1 MPRTRKSKSSSSEP
15 AKTRKQRIVATTIP
29 ELKHAFDD
37 LEKHTAT
44 ILSSSASPAAR
55 VKKFQEAWRSIFGRP
70 VDAAAAEAYLQV
82 KARHSAS
89 TRKSGG
95 KRTRKAQKG
104 GAAMGSIGAP
114 LDTSATPGVYGQ
126 HGHFLPYLTKG
137 LDFYDTIN
145 QQGMF
150 KGCGIQDITPNVPV
164 SIGTNELN
172 QLGGGVA
179 DGVMDGLKQ
188 LTMAPIEPSSPPSLA
203 FTAQS
208 YFQGRALPPSP
219 DPVQTKLNYM
229 PVSG

>member
-1 MPRTRKSKSSSSEP
+1 MPRTRKSKGSTTEP
-15 AKTRKQRIVATTIP
+15 VKTRKHRIVATTIP
-29 ELKHAFDD
+29 ELKSAFDD
-37 LEKHTAT
+37 LEKHTAA
-44 ILSSSASPAAR
+44 ILASGASPGAR

-89 TRKSGG
+89 TRKSGAR
-95 KRTRKAQKG
+95 RTRKAQKG
-104 GAAMGSIGAP
+104 GAAMGPIGAP

-137 LDFYDTIN
+137 LDFYDTVN

-150 KGCGIQDITPNVPV
+150 KGCGVQDITPTVPV
-164 SIGTNELN
+164 SIQTNEVS
-172 QLGGGVA
+172 QLGGGAVSN
-179 DGVMDGLKQ
+179 VLDGLRQ
-188 LTMAPIEPSSPPSLA
+188 LTMAPIESSSPPSVA

-208 YFQGRALPPSP
+208 YFQGRPLPPSP

-229 PVSG
+229 PV